1 MDLLHYAIL
10 IVLFFVTAAVGVV
23 TGSNSLVTVPVMLQ
37 FNIDPKVAVAT
48 NMFGLTFMSI
58 GAVIPFLKGDLIDR
72 RRMPAM
78 VLLTLVGSAGG
89 ALLVGLISK
98 SLMPVIIAVSMVFV
112 IAFMLLNHKSGIEK
126 STRGGAGWMV
136 LAYSIVF
143 VLAIYG
149 GLYSGGYVTMLTAS
163 FIAFFGMKFTEAVA
177 NTKMINVVSSLI
189 ATLVFMWQGLVDYK
203 LGAILG
209 VTMFVAAYVGAK
221 TVTRMS
227 EALLKRIFLL
237 VVIILA
243 VKTLLD
249 VALTHSFG
257 AL

>member
-1 MDLLHYAIL
+1 MDPFQYTIL
-10 IVLFFVTAAVGVV
+10 IILFFVTAAIGVV

-37 FNIDPKVAVAT
+37 FSIDPKVAVAT

-58 GAVIPFLKGDLIDR
+58 GAVMPFLKGDLIDR

-78 VLLTLVGSAGG
+78 VMLTLVGSAGG
-89 ALLVGLISK
+89 AFLVGLIPE
-98 SLMPVIIAVSMVFV
+98 SLMPVIIAVSMIFV
-112 IAFMLLNHKSGIEK
+112 IPFMLLNHKSGIVRTVK
-126 STRGGAGWMV
+126 SGAGWMI
-136 LAYSIVF
+136 LAYAIVF

-163 FIAFFGMKFTEAVA
+163 FVAFFGMRFTEAVA
-177 NTKMINVVSSLI
+177 NTKMINVFSSLI
-189 ATLVFMWQGLVDYK
+189 ATLIFMWKGLVDYK

-209 VTMFVAAYVGAK
+209 VTMFVAAYIGAR
-221 TVTRMS
+221 TVTKLS
-227 EALLKRIFLL
+227 ETLLKRIFLL
-237 VVIILA
+237 VVFVLA
-243 VKTLLD
+243 VKTILD